1 MTTEEQFTASPP
13 VPRTLL
19 LQNKVDFVKVEEI
32 AESNMNA
39 VLFDK
44 FLYRG
49 QTLLIKS
56 EKGTG
61 STWVCIEIARAV
73 LSGSRLFSNY
83 TYCRPSNTETKQDLV
98 ILFEGSTPV
107 EVLYERIKLMKID
120 TAKDNFHLFSKQYE
134 DKQDTK
140 SLIKLN
146 LTDKKWIDQFESMIT
161 SFKETHHII
170 LIFDSIDSLI
180 FKDKD
185 NKKDD
190 FDTWLKTIHKNS
202 DITQIWID
210 KGVNTGFKIPYEYID
225 LSIELKA
232 KKGRGNVAM
241 QVEFCKANLLKKEDT
256 MPFVIELQDCIGEPY
271 KVFKHTSSEIDK
283 ENMAVVM
290 MIEGLVQTEIAK
302 RLSVSQ
308 PMVSIWKANAI
319 HKGLIRSR
327 GNNNIATEEG
337 EKLVKYMRVNI

>member
-1 MTTEEQFTASPP
+1 MTTDIVGNDFLSK
-13 VPRTLL
+13 
-19 LQNKVDFVKVEEI
+19 NGVDFVKVKKI

-61 STWVCIEIARAV
+61 STWVCIEIARAI
-73 LSGSRLFSNY
+73 LSSSGLFSNY
-83 TYCRPSNTETKQDLV
+83 TYCPSNTKKDVV

-107 EVLYERIKLMKID
+107 EVLCERIKLMQID
-120 TAKDNFHLFSKQYE
+120 TDTAQNNFHLFSKQYE
-134 DKQDTK
+134 YKYGEAN
-140 SLIKLN
+140 SVELN
-146 LTDKKWIDQFESMIT
+146 LKDKAWIDQFESMIT

-225 LSIELKA
+225 LSIELRA

-319 HKGLIRSR
+319 HKGLIISR

-337 EKLVKYMRVNI
+337 EKLVKDMRVNI

>member
-1 MTTEEQFTASPP
+1 MTTEEQSTAPP
-13 VPRTLL
+13 VSRTLL
-19 LQNKVDFVKVEEI
+19 SQHKVDFVKVKED
-32 AESNMNA
+32 AESNMNG

-61 STWVCIEIARAV
+61 STWVSIEIARAI
-73 LSGSRLFSNY
+73 LSGSGLFSNY
-83 TYCRPSNTETKQDLV
+83 TYNNTKPDKV

-107 EVLYERIKLMKID
+107 EVLYKRIELMQID
-120 TAKDNFHLFSKQYE
+120 TAQDNFYLFSKQYE
-134 DKQDTK
+134 DKYGDEDKDSIQ
-140 SLIKLN
+140 LN
-146 LTDKKWIDQFESMIT
+146 LTDMQWIDQFKSMIET
-161 SFKETHHII
+161 LEKTHHII

-185 NKKDD
+185 RNKDD
-190 FDTWLKTIHKNS
+190 FDTWLKEIHKNTN
-202 DITQIWID
+202 ITQIWID

-225 LSIELKA
+225 LGIELKA
-232 KKGRGNVAM
+232 KKGRGNVVM
-241 QVEFCKANLLKKEDT
+241 QVEFFKANLLKKEDT

-271 KVFKHTSSEIDK
+271 KVFKHTSSEMDK

-302 RLSVSQ
+302 RLNVSQ

-319 HKGLIRSR
+319 NKGLIISR

-337 EKLVKYMRVNI
+337 EKLVKDMRVNI